1 LFQTEPI
8 LFLQSL
14 AGDGLTAIMWALS
27 RAASPDVLAAL
38 VLVIAFGLSLRAG
51 LALAEAVFW
60 TELLT
65 GLVKQTLELPR
76 PADVDSRVRVL
87 PDGGATTTTFTAA
100 GGKGLFGLP
109 DPRAM
114 AAVRMAPVPSYGFP
128 SSAVSTVTAFW
139 GGTGMVFCSGGL
151 MTFAAALVTLTALSR
166 LYLGRH
172 FIADVLGGAGVGL
185 LVLGVLRRS
194 ALRPQWA
201 FHSPV
206 WPPVLTLVPLALLL
220 LLPHVDPASAG
231 GLSGLYA
238 ARMLLQRREL
248 PTDRAGTWRRIGRVL
263 VALAVYA
270 AVAAT
275 IGLALRTVALE
286 AEPEWAEYLATAI
299 AAFAVFW
306 GGVRISERLGL
317 FRPERRSAIRKP

>member
-14 AGDGLTAIMWALS
+14 ASDGLTTIMWLLS
-27 RAASPDVLAAL
+27 RAASPDVLGAL
-38 VLVIAFGLSLRAG
+38 VLVVAFGLSLRAG

-65 GLVKQTLELPR
+65 GLVKQSLELPR
-76 PADVDSRVRVL
+76 PADVDSRVRL
-87 PDGGATTTTFTAA
+87 LADSGTSIATFTAA
-100 GGKGLFGLP
+100 GGQQMFDLP

-114 AAVRMAPVPSYGFP
+114 AAVRLAPAPSYGFP
-128 SSAVSTVTAFW
+128 SSAVSTATAFW
-139 GGTGMVFCSGGL
+139 GGAGMLFRSGGL
-151 MTFAAALVTLTALSR
+151 MTFAAALVTLTALAR

-185 LVLGVLRRS
+185 VVLGVLRRS
-194 ALRPQWA
+194 VLRPQWA
-201 FHSPV
+201 FRSPV
-206 WPPVLTLVPLALLL
+206 WPPVLTLIPLVLLL
-220 LLPHVDPASAG
+220 LVPHVDPASAG

-238 ARMLLQRREL
+238 ARLLLQRREL
-248 PTDRAGTWRRIGRVL
+248 PSDRAGTWRRIARVL
-263 VALAVYA
+263 VALAAYA

-275 IGLALRTVALE
+275 IGLTLRTVALE
-286 AEPEWAEYLATAI
+286 AEPVWAEYLATGI

-317 FRPERRSAIRKP
+317 YRPLRPTRTHGA